1 MKTQSATGG
10 EISLAELE
18 QKYQITLEAIPEDC
32 RVRGNCSAIDE
43 ETDKACE
50 DEIFARLESGDVW
63 AWFTAKVTAKDSNGR
78 EASDCLGCCCY
89 EDAED
94 FKRGGYYEDMVRQC
108 VEELESPIVEQWG
121 ESLDNSFPAD
131 CP

>member
-1 MKTQSATGG
+1 MKTQSATG
-10 EISLAELE
+10 EAIDLAQLE

-50 DEIFARLESGDVW
+50 DEILARLENGDRW

-78 EASDCLGCCCY
+78 EASEYLGCCSY

-94 FKRGGYYEDMVRQC
+94 FKRGGYYEDMVREC
-108 VEELESPIVEQWG
+108 VDQLESPIGEQWN
-121 ESLDNSFPAD
+121 EQIDNSFPAD